1 MNIETIMNLSP
12 VIPVL
17 VIDDAD
23 LAVPLAQ
30 ALVSGGV
37 TVLEVTLRTPQSLA
51 AIRAIA
57 THVPKACVGAGTV
70 LNDKDLQDSIDAG
83 AQFAVSPGSTPQ
95 LLTAATA
102 KKIPLLPG
110 IATASELMTGL
121 SLGYNAFKFF
131 PAESAGGV
139 AALKALS
146 APFAQTHFCPT
157 GGITLQKAKEYLALS
172 TVRCVGASWL
182 APAATV
188 MKGDWQQI
196 ETLAREAVTTLSRT
210 R

>member
-131 PAESAGGV
+131 PAESAGGNCYEGRLAANRNFGEGSRDHVV
-139 AALKALS
+139 ANAIVPSFYWRVTRLRSGEPCCPADFRAQCRSRPTSPAQRPAL
-146 APFAQTHFCPT
+146 
-157 GGITLQKAKEYLALS
+157 
-172 TVRCVGASWL
+172 R
-182 APAATV
+182 
-188 MKGDWQQI
+188 
-196 ETLAREAVTTLSRT
+196 R
-210 R
+210 